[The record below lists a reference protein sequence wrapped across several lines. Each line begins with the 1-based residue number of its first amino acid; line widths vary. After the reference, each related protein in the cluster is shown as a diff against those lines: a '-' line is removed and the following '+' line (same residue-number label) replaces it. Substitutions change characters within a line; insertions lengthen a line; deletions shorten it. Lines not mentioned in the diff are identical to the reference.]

1 MTQKS
6 PFEINWP
13 LVHALTTHER
23 ESKNESVQYLF
34 SNKNCNGISEIKN
47 KIIHSFLL
55 SIRLLDDWI
64 YNFRLSARKTGH
76 NFVCF
81 AAISRKNGKA
91 CAREQKR
98 KRKYDRW
105 GLLCRAIFLVK
116 SRCHK
121 FWQVTTSRNSST
133 VQGPTIDRSNGKK
146 LCSRV
151 SLGTLST
158 PQQGCRK
165 WGSGEHT
172 ISWQIS

>member
-1 MTQKS
+1 M
-6 PFEINWP
+6 
-13 LVHALTTHER
+13 
-23 ESKNESVQYLF
+23 
-34 SNKNCNGISEIKN
+34 
-47 KIIHSFLL
+47 
-55 SIRLLDDWI
+55 
-64 YNFRLSARKTGH
+64 
-76 NFVCF
+76 
-81 AAISRKNGKA
+81 
-91 CAREQKR
+91 REQKR

-105 GLLCRAIFLVK
+105 GLLCCAIFLVK

-165 WGSGEHT
+165 WGGRGDHAPRADQLTLSQPKGSDYALQLLQAPQIFRPSDIPALYHCCTAYYYREQPLYSLRYEHSMGAWQMFRHIFRT
-172 ISWQIS
+172 ISTLRLF